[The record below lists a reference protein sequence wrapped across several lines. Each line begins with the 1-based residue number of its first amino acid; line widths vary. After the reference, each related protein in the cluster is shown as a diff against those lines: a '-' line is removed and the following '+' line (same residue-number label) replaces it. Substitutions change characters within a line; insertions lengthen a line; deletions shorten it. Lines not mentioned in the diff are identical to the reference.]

1 MATTIGT
8 ITDGSIVS
16 EEWQGTGVFDALM
29 NAVNKNIEIQFNKGR
44 IAGPDYA
51 NVYLGGIQAVLQQ
64 SIAFALQKD
73 TSDAQSAEI
82 LDSTTRANT
91 QLQDQLLTATKQ
103 RLGIDKDIDVKE
115 RSTVIQENQSIQ
127 DILNKQSQK
136 AILDQQKLTEV
147 QNTAKAAY
155 EVVTLLPDQH
165 NTNIKQLEAID
176 KDIEAKNQQI
186 LNMQDELFTANKQR
200 DLIDKQLLKAKVD
213 NRISLNGLNASN
225 IDMLNKSTR
234 EVLPDLTYTVDNLAD
249 IDSSEI

>member
-1 MATTIGT
+1 MATTVDL
-8 ITDGSIVS
+8 ITNGSIVNN
-16 EEWQGTGVFDALM
+16 EWVGTGVFDGLM
-29 NAVNKNIEIQFNKGR
+29 HAVNKNIEVQYNNGR
-44 IAGPDYA
+44 IAGQDYA
-51 NVYLGGIQAVLQQ
+51 NIYLGGLQAVLQQ
-64 SIAFALQKD
+64 SIMFVLQKD

-82 LDSTTRANT
+82 LDSTIRANT

-115 RSTVIQENQSIQ
+115 RSTVIQEDQSIQ

>member
-186 LNMQDELFTANKQR
+186 LNMQDELLTANKQR

>member
-103 RLGIDKDIDVKE
+103 RLGIDKDI
-115 RSTVIQENQSIQ
+115 
-127 DILNKQSQK
+127 
-136 AILDQQKLTEV
+136 
-147 QNTAKAAY
+147 
-155 EVVTLLPDQH
+155 
-165 NTNIKQLEAID
+165 
-176 KDIEAKNQQI
+176 EAKNQQI
-186 LNMQDELFTANKQR
+186 LNMQDELLTANKQR